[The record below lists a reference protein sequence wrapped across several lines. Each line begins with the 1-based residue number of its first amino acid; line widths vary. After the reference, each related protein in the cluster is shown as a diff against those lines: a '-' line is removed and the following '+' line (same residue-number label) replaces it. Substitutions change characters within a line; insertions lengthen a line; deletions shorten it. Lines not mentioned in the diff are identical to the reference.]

1 MRKIILVILISV
13 FAFAEMEFADP
24 QPTFDNP
31 RKWVIKLRTDDPLTV
46 NHLLSSIYN
55 VLAEYPS
62 DAINITVVTYASGVR
77 VLRKDYVNTV
87 ATTRIK
93 SLMQYDVEFISC
105 RNTMKTMKWKEDEFI
120 DDIGYVQAGIV
131 EIIEKVTAG
140 YIEVTPY

>member
-1 MRKIILVILISV
+1 MRKIFLLMMIPILS
-13 FAFAEMEFADP
+13 FAQMQFADP

-31 RKWVIKLRTDDPLTV
+31 RKWVIKLRTDDPVTV

-62 DAINITVVTYASGVR
+62 EAINITVVTYASGVR

-87 ATTRIK
+87 ATTRIN
-93 SLMQYDVEFISC
+93 SLMQYDVEFIAC
-105 RNTMKTMKWKEDEFI
+105 ENTMDTMKWKHDEFI
-120 DDIGYVQAGIV
+120 DDISYVKAGIV
-131 EIIEKVTAG
+131 EIIEKVTDG